1 MKRGY
6 AYDVVPVC
14 YPDGR
19 VIGYLIFAAGRW
31 LGPFV
36 SVSGMAA

>member
-1 MKRGY
+1 MKRRY
-6 AYDVVPVC
+6 RYDVVPVC

-19 VIGYLIFAAGRW
+19 VIGYFILAANRW

-36 SVSGMAA
+36 SISAVAA